1 MIYLTVIHKSNT
13 VRTFPNTISS
23 SVYNSRLNEGTK
35 QQFLFVTFELTET
48 QRQYSGMLLVMSCFG
63 DITEF

>member
-23 SVYNSRLNEGTK
+23 LVYNSRLNEATK